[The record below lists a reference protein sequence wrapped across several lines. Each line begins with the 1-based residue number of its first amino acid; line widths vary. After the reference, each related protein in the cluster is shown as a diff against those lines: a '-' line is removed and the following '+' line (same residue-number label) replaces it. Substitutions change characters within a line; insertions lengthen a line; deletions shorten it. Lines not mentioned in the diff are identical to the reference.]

1 MIICLFLYARKSK
14 SNRYSAINCAYRFNS
29 MGPVL
34 CAIKSERECCARAAW
49 AGHYLDMHAAE
60 CDYGSHYTHSVYHLE
75 NASVYLFFFAL
86 TIIEVQLNIQR
97 CMSIWLPRTSYYE
110 HLLFMNGNED
120 AVYQFH
126 RSHRYP
132 SIYFESNEKIPLIF
146 LTIIDNFH
154 LCINSKIGKYRLTT
168 GRINYLIVI
177 CLADQTLFVIK
188 TVNI

>member
-1 MIICLFLYARKSK
+1 M
-14 SNRYSAINCAYRFNS
+14 NR
-29 MGPVL
+29 
-34 CAIKSERECCARAAW
+34 
-49 AGHYLDMHAAE
+49 
-60 CDYGSHYTHSVYHLE
+60 
-75 NASVYLFFFAL
+75 
-86 TIIEVQLNIQR
+86 
-97 CMSIWLPRTSYYE
+97 
-110 HLLFMNGNED
+110 NED

-126 RSHRYP
+126 RTHRYP